1 MRLPHVLRQEQ
12 QRRRYLNQGRWRLRV
27 AARHSPFL
35 VLRRLLPLVYPHRC
49 RLVAATG
56 KIAQTGGE
64 VDRCQCTATDFPIA
78 ASDTFPDVPEP
89 YTKRLRLYRKLLAGG
104 PSLHCII
111 PTEGAPSLRFLQGWV
126 AMLAAQLLSV
136 LHYPLCM
143 PSSCP
148 PFAKYAKDGAPAAV
162 VASAF

>member
-111 PTEGAPSLRFLQGWV
+111 PTEGAPHPCVFCKGGWR
-126 AMLAAQLLSV
+126 
-136 LHYPLCM
+136 CWRRN
-143 PSSCP
+143 SCP
-148 PFAKYAKDGAPAAV
+148 FYTTRCVCRRRARPSQSTRRTGHPRLW
-162 VASAF
+162 